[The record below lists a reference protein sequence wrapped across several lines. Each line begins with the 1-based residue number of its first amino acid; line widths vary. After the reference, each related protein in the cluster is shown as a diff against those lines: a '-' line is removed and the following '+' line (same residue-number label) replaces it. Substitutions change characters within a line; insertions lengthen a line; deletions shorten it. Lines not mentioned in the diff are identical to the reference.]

1 MSTGRLQQ
9 EIKKR
14 QPFELL
20 EQEACL
26 NLFRTSDL
34 LQNRMGKFMREFGLT
49 PSQYNILRI
58 LRGEGK
64 PLPSLEIASRMI
76 QVVPAI
82 TGLVDRLEA
91 QNLVVRKRC
100 NEDRRVVF
108 IEITPAGL
116 ELLTKIDQP
125 LYEAHKQ
132 VLSML
137 SEDEMRTLTRL
148 LEKIRSEEV

>member
-108 IEITPAGL
+108 IDITPAGL
-116 ELLTKIDQP
+116 ELLAKIDQP

-137 SEDEMRTLTRL
+137 SEDEMRTLSRL
-148 LEKIRSEEV
+148 LEKIRSEGV

>member
-108 IEITPAGL
+108 IDITPTGL
-116 ELLTKIDQP
+116 ELLNKIDQP

-137 SEDEMRTLTRL
+137 SEDEMRTLSRL
-148 LEKIRSEEV
+148 LEKIRSEGA

>member
-1 MSTGRLQQ
+1 MTANRLQH
-9 EIKKR
+9 ELKKKN
-14 QPFELL
+14 PFDLL

-34 LQNRMGKFMREFGLT
+34 LQNKMGKFMRTYGLT

-82 TGLVDRLEA
+82 TGLVDRLET
-91 QNLVVRKRC
+91 QGFVKRDRC
-100 NEDRRVVF
+100 SADRRVVY
-108 IEITPAGL
+108 ITITDMGL
-116 ELLTKIDQP
+116 ELLDRIDEP
-125 LYEAHKQ
+125 LREIHQQMLAD
-132 VLSML
+132 L
-137 SEDEMRTLTRL
+137 SEDEMRALSDI
-148 LEKIRSEEV
+148 LEKIRGQNM

>member
-108 IEITPAGL
+108 IDITPAGL
-116 ELLTKIDQP
+116 ELLSKIDQP

-137 SEDEMRTLTRL
+137 SEEEMRTLSRL
-148 LEKIRSEEV
+148 LEKIRSADV

>member
-9 EIKKR
+9 ELKKR

-108 IEITPAGL
+108 IDITPAGL
-116 ELLTKIDQP
+116 ELLAKIDQP

-137 SEDEMRTLTRL
+137 SEDEMRTLSRL
-148 LEKIRSEEV
+148 LEKIRSEGV

>member
-108 IEITPAGL
+108 IDITPAGL
-116 ELLTKIDQP
+116 ELLAKIDQP

-137 SEDEMRTLTRL
+137 SEDEMRTLSRL
-148 LEKIRSEEV
+148 LEKIRSDGV